1 MANLWHEAVTMDGK
15 SMQTMKVLVIG
26 FAAVALMSG
35 AGCGRGESRITS
47 TRLMDTT
54 SPPSAEGVAALE
66 VESVG
71 LLASTD
77 PDAHAR
83 DWVEC
88 VGGELEWAG
97 GKVLACKERE
107 RAWVDPER
115 DEVTLVVAAEGALL
129 ARAKV
134 GGAEVEAPF
143 VDGRARLR
151 VKLRPAFVGL
161 LASAVTERTRLEVEL
176 EVESQAGD
184 ARGKVRL
191 ETPRVVRMLEGALGE
206 GFVAPGSVVMGERR
220 AAVFVGPEPKRLP
233 PNPDVAI
240 GLLER
245 VVLDVGQ
252 PRLVLPCADAS
263 GVAPSV
269 IRGGREHR
277 PVHLKVVELATGR
290 LVGEKVLGAEP
301 PPCGD
306 AREAGQEIGPDEV
319 ANAVEVLVAGGPS
332 EGPEQ
337 YLGWPVKDPMGLL
350 RVQRFLGLTRG
361 ASPAEV
367 GAVLGLGGGGPWVG
381 EGAVTALITGNGL
394 EEVRVLGQ
402 AGVDILK
409 TKKLE
414 TKPGALSIADGEP
427 LLRLLEQPLE
437 VALGELGRPQH
448 HGRGFAVWT
457 VDQGPLT
464 IFVELRCDPEGER
477 RCRELRV
484 GSVEGKDPHEGGD
497 VPGAKGSPHSH
508 RHPNDQG
515 HDHGHGHDRDH
526 DHAPAAGS
534 ETRP

>member
-1 MANLWHEAVTMDGK
+1 MDVNTM
-15 SMQTMKVLVIG
+15 QVMKVLVLRLG
-26 FAAVALMSG
+26 VVAAGGLLS
-35 AGCGRGESRITS
+35 AGCGRGESRITNS
-47 TRLMDTT
+47 RLMDAA
-54 SPPSAEGVAALE
+54 SGPSAEAIAALE

-71 LLASTD
+71 LSASTD
-77 PDAHAR
+77 PDAHPR

-97 GKVLACKERE
+97 DQKVVACKERE

-115 DEVTLVVAAEGALL
+115 DEVTVVIAAEGALL

-161 LASAVTERTRLEVEL
+161 LASAVSERTRLEVEL

-184 ARGKVRL
+184 AKGKVRL
-191 ETPRVVRMLEGALGE
+191 ETPRVARMLEEAKDGAL
-206 GFVAPGSVVMGERR
+206 VAAKMVAGGERR
-220 AAVFVGPEPKRLP
+220 GSIFLGPEPQRLP
-233 PNPDVAI
+233 PNPEVPL

-245 VVLDVGQ
+245 VVLDVGE
-252 PRLVLPCADAS
+252 PRLVLPCPDAS
-263 GVAPSV
+263 GVGPSV
-269 IRGGREHR
+269 LRGAREHR
-277 PVHLKVVELATGR
+277 PVHLEVVELATGR
-290 LVGEKVLGAEP
+290 LIGEKVLGAEP
-301 PPCGD
+301 PTCG
-306 AREAGQEIGPDEV
+306 EAGGAGQGIGPDEV

-332 EGPEQ
+332 DGSEP

-361 ASPAEV
+361 ASAAEV
-367 GAVLGLGGGGPWVG
+367 GAALGLGGGGPWLG
-381 EGAVTALITGNGL
+381 EGAVLALVTGNGL

-409 TKKLE
+409 IEKLDA
-414 TKPGALSIADGEP
+414 KPKGPTLADGEP
-427 LLRLLEQPLE
+427 LLRLLDQPLE
-437 VALGELGRPQH
+437 VALGELGRPSH

-457 VDQGPLT
+457 VDQGALT
-464 IFVELRCDPEGER
+464 LFVELRCDPDGER

-484 GSVEGKDPHEGGD
+484 GSVEGKDPHDGGD
-497 VPGAKGSPHSH
+497 VPGAKANPHSH
-508 RHPNDQG
+508 RHPNDGG
-515 HDHGHGHDRDH
+515 HDKEHGHGHDQAHDH
-526 DHAPAAGS
+526 DHEPDGFS

>member
-1 MANLWHEAVTMDGK
+1 
-15 SMQTMKVLVIG
+15 MKLTRLALVSTAA
-26 FAAVALMSG
+26 FATIA
-35 AGCGRGESRITS
+35 CGRGESRITNA
-47 TRLMDTT
+47 RLMDTV
-54 SPPSAEGVAALE
+54 SPPSAEAVVPLE

-151 VKLRPAFVGL
+151 VKLGSAYGAL
-161 LASAVTERTRLEVEL
+161 LANAVSERTRLEVEL

-191 ETPRVVRMLEGALGE
+191 ETPRVARLLEGARDGELGA
-206 GFVAPGSVVMGERR
+206 FFAAPTATAERR
-220 AAVFVGPEPKRLP
+220 GSIFLGPEPGRLP
-233 PNPDVAI
+233 PNPEVPV

-245 VVLDVGQ
+245 VVLDIGE
-252 PRLVLPCADAS
+252 PRLVLPCPDTS
-263 GVAPSV
+263 GAAPSV
-269 IRGGREHR
+269 LRGGREHR
-277 PVHLKVVELATGR
+277 PVHLQVIELTTGK

-301 PPCGD
+301 PACGD
-306 AREAGQEIGPDEV
+306 AKEAGQGVGPDEV

-332 EGPEQ
+332 EGLEG

-350 RVQRFLGLTRG
+350 RVQRFLGLSRG
-361 ASPAEV
+361 ASAAEV
-367 GAVLGLGGGGPWVG
+367 GAALGVGGAGPWLG
-381 EGAVTALITGNGL
+381 EGAVSALITDKGL

-409 TKKLE
+409 TKKLDFSGSAPR
-414 TKPGALSIADGEP
+414 PGVDGASAVGEP
-427 LLRLLEQPLE
+427 ILGLLDQPLE

-457 VDQGPLT
+457 VDQGALT
-464 IFVELRCDPEGER
+464 IYVELRCDLDGER

-484 GSVEGKDPHEGGD
+484 GSIEGKDPHDGGD

>member
-1 MANLWHEAVTMDGK
+1 MDGK
-15 SMQTMKVLVIG
+15 SMHAMKVFVIG
-26 FAAVALMSG
+26 SAAVALMSAG
-35 AGCGRGESRITS
+35 GCGRGESRITNA
-47 TRLMDTT
+47 RLMDTA
-54 SPPSAEGVAALE
+54 SPPSAEAIAALE

-97 GKVLACKERE
+97 NKVEACKERE

-115 DEVTLVVAAEGALL
+115 DEVTLVISAEGALL

-151 VKLRPAFVGL
+151 VKLGPAFVGL
-161 LASAVTERTRLEVEL
+161 LASAVSERTRLEVEL

-191 ETPRVVRMLEGALGE
+191 ETPRVARLLEGALGRP
-206 GFVAPGSVVMGERR
+206 FVLSGEGERR
-220 AAVFVGPEPKRLP
+220 GAIFLGPEPKRLP
-233 PNPDVAI
+233 PNPEVPL

-245 VVLDVGQ
+245 VVLDVGE
-252 PRLVLPCADAS
+252 PRLVLPCPDAS
-263 GVAPSV
+263 GVGPSV
-269 IRGGREHR
+269 LRGGREHR
-277 PVHLKVVELATGR
+277 PVHLKVVELTTGN

-301 PPCGD
+301 PACGE
-306 AREAGQEIGPDEV
+306 AKVAGQGIGPDEV

-332 EGPEQ
+332 DGPEP

-350 RVQRFLGLTRG
+350 RVQRFLGLSRG
-361 ASPAEV
+361 ASAAEV
-367 GAVLGLGGGGPWVG
+367 GAALGLGGDGPWLG
-381 EGAVTALITGNGL
+381 EGAVSALVGEEGL

-409 TKKLE
+409 TKKLD
-414 TKPGALSIADGEP
+414 TKPGAVSIADGEP
-427 LLRLLEQPLE
+427 LLRVLEQPLE
-437 VALGELGRPQH
+437 VALGELGRPNH

-457 VDQGPLT
+457 VDQGALT
-464 IFVELRCDPEGER
+464 FFVELRCDPDGER

-484 GSVEGKDPHEGGD
+484 GSVEGRDPHDGGD
-497 VPGAKGSPHSH
+497 VPGAKANPHSH
-508 RHPNDQG
+508 RHPNDGGPDKDHEHGDG
-515 HDHGHGHDRDH
+515 HDEDH
-526 DHAPAAGS
+526 DHDHEPAGLS